1 MQAVWNILR
10 SLIWLA
16 LAGGWII
23 GVAWGI
29 GQATNYSWALWLE
42 HWTGDFR
49 TALFSHRPKRQN
61 DKIALISITD
71 ETMHPYTYRSP
82 IDRQLL
88 ARLVEALDRAGARA
102 IGLDFLLLKPTES
115 KKDEALV
122 AAIRKAKTRIVIA
135 GGDKRAGLIPK
146 QMEYQAQFLR
156 DSGATGGYANLLT
169 GSDRI
174 VRYVAAPSDDPQFP
188 RSFALALAKPDAPPA
203 SSPHRI
209 AWLLSPHD
217 GNERFFTIPAH
228 LLVTPAGITTAANT
242 LLARFKDKIVIIG
255 GDFPDLDRHQVPMLT
270 WRGEDDEVPGML
282 IQAQVTA
289 QILEGREIKH
299 LKGDYLLILFAVLAL
314 LGLRFGLRHGLVAVS
329 IYASTASVLVVAADM
344 MLFHFA
350 DRIIP
355 FGACLAA
362 LIGGLV
368 GALLLRRTYF
378 LFTVP
383 SARDVEQASGENP

>member
-10 SLIWLA
+10 SLVLLA
-16 LAGGWII
+16 LAGGWIF
-23 GVAWGI
+23 GVTWGI
-29 GQATNYSWALWLE
+29 SQATNYSWALWLE

-61 DKIALISITD
+61 DKIALVSITD
-71 ETMHPYTYRSP
+71 ETMHPYAYRSP

-88 ARLVEALDRAGARA
+88 AGLVEALDQAGARA

-115 KKDEALV
+115 KKDAALV

-135 GGDKRAGLIPK
+135 GGDKRAGLNPEQIK
-146 QMEYQAQFLR
+146 YQAQFLR
-156 DSGATGGYANLLT
+156 TSGATGGYANLLT

-188 RSFALALAKPDAPPA
+188 KSFALALAKPDSPA
-203 SSPHRI
+203 TSSPHRI

-217 GNERFFTIPAH
+217 GNERFFSIPAH
-228 LLVTPAGITTAANT
+228 LLVTPAGKAAAANA
-242 LLARFKDKIVIIG
+242 LLARFKDKVVIIG
-255 GDFPDLDRHQVPMLT
+255 GDFPDLDRHQVPMVT

-282 IQAQVTA
+282 IQAEIVA
-289 QILEGREIKH
+289 QILENREIKH
-299 LKGDYLLILFAVLAL
+299 LNGNFLLTLFAILAM
-314 LGLRFGLRHGLVAVS
+314 LGLWFGLRHGLVAVS
-329 IYASTASVLVVAADM
+329 IYASTASVLVVIADM

-362 LIGGLV
+362 LGGGLV
-368 GALLLRRTYF
+368 GGLILRRTNF
-378 LFTVP
+378 LAIP
-383 SARDVEQASGENP
+383 PAHDA